1 MKIGSEAHKQL
12 FCQSFM
18 ETHLKY
24 EPEQLPWPKLEAEQ
38 IERLRGIPFWEEAVR
53 TERNAGAML
62 AAFAETVSDPILQD
76 AIALQ
81 GREESRH
88 ARLIEFLINYYGIE
102 TPIEPPKT
110 ISDNV
115 EREFVK
121 FGYGECFDSFFAFGL
136 FAIARQSGLF
146 PDRFFEIFNPVI
158 DEEARHM
165 VFFVNWIAYKQ
176 FQEGKGAKVLR
187 DLNSLRYYIG
197 AVRKRLDSFT
207 GAKKG
212 SGKGFTASGA
222 SSVTIDLT
230 LENFLSTC
238 IQENDRRMS
247 VYHPNLLRPEFLPIL
262 AKTAFRTLKLVPKR
276 QPKIVQSPTRG

>member
-12 FCQSFM
+12 FCQRFM

-24 EPEQLPWPKLEAEQ
+24 EPEQLPWPKLEVEQ
-38 IERLRGIPFWEEAVR
+38 LERLRGIPFWEEAVR
-53 TERNAGAML
+53 TEQNAGAML
-62 AAFAETVSDPILQD
+62 AAFAETVSDRVLRD

-81 GREESRH
+81 GLEESRH
-88 ARLIEFLINYYGIE
+88 ARLIEFFINYYGIE
-102 TPIEPPKT
+102 TAIDPPKP
-110 ISDNV
+110 ICDRV
-115 EREFVK
+115 EPEFIK

-136 FAIARQSGLF
+136 FAMARQSGLF
-146 PDRFFEIFNPVI
+146 PEKFFDIFDPVI

-176 FQEGKGAKVLR
+176 LQEGKGAKFIR

-197 AVRKRLDSFT
+197 AVGKRLDSFT

-222 SSVTIDLT
+222 SSVTMNLT
-230 LENFLSTC
+230 LDNFISTC
-238 IQENDRRMS
+238 IQENARRMS
-247 VYHPNLLRPEFLPIL
+247 VYDPNLLRPEFLPIL
-262 AKTAFRTLKLVPKR
+262 AKAAFSTLKFIPKSQSR
-276 QPKIVQSPTRG
+276 IVQNR